1 MLIYHP
7 ALDAY
12 HCVFRVL
19 ALLSECGEMEKDR
32 LHILDFV
39 LCFPSVTAGFKLPR
53 GSVKVK
59 KAIASSDSP
68 YRTPINPKGM
78 FTSLTKTQDAAIAC
92 LEAAA
97 LLSRDQAEEIDLKRA
112 DTHLPSELSERVE
125 ALKVLEKPFFQEVL
139 PLLMSLPLRGPD
151 GLKARS
157 GLAEYRYDSI

>member
-19 ALLSECGEMEKDR
+19 ALLSEYDEIEKDR
-32 LHILDFV
+32 LQILDFV
-39 LCFPSVTAGFKLPR
+39 LCFPSVASAFRLPP
-53 GSVKVK
+53 GAA
-59 KAIASSDSP
+59 KAKRAMSSSDSP
-68 YRTPINPKGM
+68 YRSPMNPKGM
-78 FTSLTKTQDAAIAC
+78 FMSLTKTQDAAIAC

-97 LLSRDQAEEIDLKRA
+97 LLRRDQAVDVDVRRA
-112 DTHLPSELSERVE
+112 DKILPFELQERVD
-125 ALKVLEKPFFQEVL
+125 ALKVLEAPFFKDML

-157 GLAEYRYDSI
+157 GLAEYRYDSP

>member
-32 LHILDFV
+32 LQILDFV
-39 LCFPSVTAGFKLPR
+39 LCFPSVAAAFRLPP
-53 GSVKVK
+53 GSAAAK
-59 KAIASSDSP
+59 KAMATSNSP
-68 YRTPINPKGM
+68 YRAPINPKGM

-97 LLSRDQAEEIDLKRA
+97 LLRRDQSEHADVKRA
-112 DTHLPSELSERVE
+112 DALLATELKERVD
-125 ALKVLEKPFFQEVL
+125 ALKELEAPFFEDML
-139 PLLMSLPLRGPD
+139 PLLLSLPLQGPN

-157 GLAEYRYDSI
+157 GLSEYRYDAL

>member
-19 ALLSECGEMEKDR
+19 ALLSECEEMEKDR
-32 LHILDFV
+32 LQILDFV
-39 LCFPSVTAGFKLPR
+39 LCFPSVASAFRLPPGSTAA
-53 GSVKVK
+53 K
-59 KAIASSDSP
+59 KAVATSDSP
-68 YRTPINPKGM
+68 YRAPINAKGM

-97 LLSRDQAEEIDLKRA
+97 LLRRDQAGDVDVKRA
-112 DTHLPSELSERVE
+112 DALLPTELKERVA
-125 ALKVLEKPFFQEVL
+125 ALKELEAPFFRDML

-157 GLAEYRYDSI
+157 GLSEYRYDAL

>member
-19 ALLSECGEMEKDR
+19 AMLSEFDKMEKDR
-32 LHILDFV
+32 LQILDFI
-39 LCFPSVTAGFKLPR
+39 LCFPSVASAFRLPP
-53 GSVKVK
+53 GSAATK
-59 KAIASSDSP
+59 KAMATRDSP
-68 YRTPINPKGM
+68 YRAPINPKGM
-78 FTSLTKTQDAAIAC
+78 FMSLTKTHDAAITC

-97 LLSRDQAEEIDLKRA
+97 LLRRDQADDVDVQRA
-112 DTHLPSELSERVE
+112 DAPLPSELKDRVD
-125 ALKVLEKPFFQEVL
+125 ALKELEAPFFKEML

-157 GLAEYRYDSI
+157 GLAEYRYDTI

>member
-19 ALLSECGEMEKDR
+19 ALLSECEEMEKDR
-32 LHILDFV
+32 LQILDFV
-39 LCFPSVTAGFKLPR
+39 LCFPSVASAFRLPP
-53 GSVKVK
+53 GSAAAK
-59 KAIASSDSP
+59 KAMATSDSP
-68 YRTPINPKGM
+68 YRAPINAKSM

-97 LLSRDQAEEIDLKRA
+97 LLLRDQAVDVDVKRA
-112 DTHLPSELSERVE
+112 DALLPVELQERVA
-125 ALKVLEKPFFQEVL
+125 ALKELEAPFFKNML

-157 GLAEYRYDSI
+157 GLSEYRYDPL

>member
-19 ALLSECGEMEKDR
+19 ALLSECNEIEKDR
-32 LHILDFV
+32 LQILDFV
-39 LCFPSVTAGFKLPR
+39 LCFPSVASAFRLPT
-53 GSVKVK
+53 GSAAAK
-59 KAIASSDSP
+59 KAMTQGDSP
-68 YRTPINPKGM
+68 YRAPINPKGM

-97 LLSRDQAEEIDLKRA
+97 LLRRDKAVEVDVKRA
-112 DTHLPSELSERVE
+112 DALIPSELKVRVTTLKEVE
-125 ALKVLEKPFFQEVL
+125 APFFKDML

-157 GLAEYRYDSI
+157 GLTEYRYDAL

>member
-19 ALLSECGEMEKDR
+19 ALLSECDEMEKDR
-32 LHILDFV
+32 LQILDFV
-39 LCFPSVTAGFKLPR
+39 LCFPSVAAAFRLPPGSATA
-53 GSVKVK
+53 K
-59 KAIASSDSP
+59 KAMATSASP
-68 YRTPINPKGM
+68 YRAPINPKGI
-78 FTSLTKTQDAAIAC
+78 FISLTKTQDAAIAC

-97 LLSRDQAEEIDLKRA
+97 LLRRNQADDIDVKRA
-112 DTHLPSELSERVE
+112 DALLPSELKNRVD
-125 ALKVLEKPFFQEVL
+125 ALKEFEAPFFKNML

-157 GLAEYRYDSI
+157 GLAEYRYDAV

>member
-19 ALLSECGEMEKDR
+19 ALLSECDEMEKER
-32 LHILDFV
+32 LQILDFV
-39 LCFPSVTAGFKLPR
+39 LCFPSVASAFRLPP
-53 GSVKVK
+53 GSAAAK
-59 KAIASSDSP
+59 KALTASCSP
-68 YRTPINPKGM
+68 YRAPINPKGM
-78 FTSLTKTQDAAIAC
+78 FTSLTKTHDAAIAC

-97 LLSRDQAEEIDLKRA
+97 LLRREQADDVDVKRVDA
-112 DTHLPSELSERVE
+112 LLPSELKERVGLLKEIE
-125 ALKVLEKPFFQEVL
+125 APFFKEML

-157 GLAEYRYDSI
+157 GLAEYRYDAL